1 MYNILE
7 NPTLP
12 KGYKA
17 NGIASGLKKIKKD
30 LSLIVSDTLCNC
42 AGTYTTNKVKAAP
55 VIWDKKITSNKIKA
69 KAIIVNSGNA
79 NACTSLQGENDNE
92 EIAQTVASNLNCEKE
107 NVLVCSTGVIGVPL
121 NMETY
126 KKGINNIV
134 KTIAYEDEKLINFS
148 EAIKTT
154 DTINKIVSVKL
165 NIDSKEITI
174 TGMAKGS
181 GMIHPNMATMLSF
194 IVTDADIEQNTLQN
208 LLGNTIEDTYNM
220 ISVDGDTS
228 TNDTVLFL
236 ANGAANNKQ
245 IVKDTSDYETFKE
258 AFMYVNTYLAK
269 AIVKDG
275 EGASKFIEVSVN
287 GAKTQKDAKNIAKSV
302 INSSLVK
309 CAFFGSDANW
319 GRILCA
325 MGYSDSEFDVNNV
338 SIIFKSEKGS
348 ISVVKNGVPIQFDE
362 DLAKTILL
370 ENTIDVVITLEDGS
384 ANATA
389 WGCDLSYD
397 YVKINGDYRS

>member
-79 NACTSLQGENDNE
+79 NACTSLQGEKDNE

-107 NVLVCSTGVIGVPL
+107 NVLVCSTGVIGVTL

-194 IVTDADIEQNTLQN
+194 IVTDADIEQDTLQN

-236 ANGAANNKQ
+236 SNGAANNKQ
-245 IVKDTSDYETFKE
+245 ILKDTSDYETFKE

>member
-92 EIAQTVASNLNCEKE
+92 EIAQTVANNLNCEKE
-107 NVLVCSTGVIGVPL
+107 NILVCSTGVIGVPL

-126 KKGINNIV
+126 KKGINSIV
-134 KTIAYEDEKLINFS
+134 KTIDYEDQKLINFS

-194 IVTDADIEQNTLQN
+194 IVTDANIEQDTLQN

-245 IVKDTSDYETFKE
+245 IVKDTSDYESFKE

-362 DLAKTILL
+362 DLAKTILI

>member
-79 NACTSLQGENDNE
+79 NACTSLQGEKDNE

-194 IVTDADIEQNTLQN
+194 IVTDANIEQDTLQN

-287 GAKTQKDAKNIAKSV
+287 GAKTQKDAKKHC
-302 INSSLVK
+302 K
-309 CAFFGSDANW
+309 
-319 GRILCA
+319 
-325 MGYSDSEFDVNNV
+325 
-338 SIIFKSEKGS
+338 
-348 ISVVKNGVPIQFDE
+348 IS
-362 DLAKTILL
+362 
-370 ENTIDVVITLEDGS
+370 
-384 ANATA
+384 
-389 WGCDLSYD
+389 Y
-397 YVKINGDYRS
+397 

>member
-79 NACTSLQGENDNE
+79 NACTSLQGEKDNE
-92 EIAQTVASNLNCEKE
+92 EIAQTVANNLNCEKE
-107 NVLVCSTGVIGVPL
+107 NILVCSTGVIGVPL

-134 KTIAYEDEKLINFS
+134 KTIDYEDQKLINFS

-194 IVTDADIEQNTLQN
+194 IVTDANIEQDTLQN

-245 IVKDTSDYETFKE
+245 IVKNTSDYESFKE

-362 DLAKTILL
+362 DLAKTILI

>member
-79 NACTSLQGENDNE
+79 NACTSLQGEKDNE

-194 IVTDADIEQNTLQN
+194 IVTDADIEQDTLQN

>member
-30 LSLIVSDTLCNC
+30 LSLIASDTLCNC

-79 NACTSLQGENDNE
+79 NACTSLQGEKDNE

-121 NMETY
+121 NMEIY
-126 KKGINNIV
+126 KKGINDIV
-134 KTIAYEDEKLINFS
+134 KTIDYEDQKLINFS

-194 IVTDADIEQNTLQN
+194 IITDADIEQDTLQN

-348 ISVVKNGVPIQFDE
+348 ISVVEHGVPIQFDE

>member
-30 LSLIVSDTLCNC
+30 LSLIASDTLCNC

-79 NACTSLQGENDNE
+79 NACTSLQGEKDNE

-121 NMETY
+121 NMEIY
-126 KKGINNIV
+126 KKGINDIV
-134 KTIAYEDEKLINFS
+134 KTIDYEDQKLINFS

-194 IVTDADIEQNTLQN
+194 IITDADIEQDTLQN

-348 ISVVKNGVPIQFDE
+348 ISVVKHGVPIQFDE